1 MNNLKKIK
9 KMTVDEY
16 ITRLEEENIKLKEE
30 LFEVKMHFNNLL
42 IEIVNEEPWDGEI
55 KCDGKT
61 PLDILRE
68 LKIKANKN
76 SKGAWVPIGNLAKT
90 IINKVFKRK
99 L

>member
-1 MNNLKKIK
+1 
-9 KMTVDEY
+9 MTEDEY

-30 LFEVKMHFNNLL
+30 LLEVKIHFNNLL
-42 IEIVNEEPWDGEI
+42 IELVNEEPWDGEI

-76 SKGAWVPIGNLAKT
+76 SKGAWVPIWNLTKT